1 MSELD
6 RLTRLLDE
14 SGDPDN
20 PSAEALHGLL
30 SRVRRIGVVGLSR
43 EPTKPARRVPSYLA
57 AKGFEVIPVNPFADR
72 LLGRPARDHLDEVT
86 EALDLVLVFRPSTD
100 AGEVIDDAARRRERP
115 AIWLQ
120 EGIQAPEAAR
130 RAREAGLVVVQ
141 DLCIFKVHRFLPAN
155 RPPPP
160 PTLED
165 LSEHVRKGS
174 PPRRQE

>member
-1 MSELD
+1 MSELA

-20 PSAEALHGLL
+20 PSADALRDLL

-43 EPTKPARRVPSYLA
+43 EPTKPSRRVPSYLA

-72 LLGRPARDHLDEVT
+72 ILGRPAHAHLDEVT
-86 EALDLVLVFRPSTD
+86 EPLDLVLVFRPSHE
-100 AGEVIDDAARRRERP
+100 AGSVIEDAARRPERP

-120 EGIQAPEAAR
+120 EGILAPEATR
-130 RAREAGLVVVQ
+130 TAREAGLEVVQ

-165 LSEHVRKGS
+165 LSARGGEAS
-174 PPRRQE
+174 PPHRLS